1 MGYID
6 VSIGKIIL
14 TNDLYKFKLCT
25 GKQKTNDRGQVPQK
39 HKHIAPVQLF
49 QNTSDSQF
57 IMAENGAWKEFK
69 NRNAKYRKS
78 I

>member
-1 MGYID
+1 M
-6 VSIGKIIL
+6 SLGKIIL
-14 TNDLYKFKLCT
+14 TNDLYKFKLYT
-25 GKQKTNDRGQVPQK
+25 GKRKTDDRGHVSQK

-57 IMAENGAWKEFK
+57 IKVENIAWKKLK
-69 NRNAKYRKS
+69 NKTAKYRKS

>member
-1 MGYID
+1 M
-6 VSIGKIIL
+6 SLGKIIL
-14 TNDLYKFKLCT
+14 TNDLYKFKLYT
-25 GKQKTNDRGQVPQK
+25 GKRKTDDRGHVPQK

-57 IMAENGAWKEFK
+57 IKEENIAWKKLK
-69 NRNAKYRKS
+69 NKTVKYRKS